1 MKNYIIILGV
11 LISTLFLFSSCNT
24 QKTKINNKLITV
36 SILPQKYFVEK
47 IAGEHFDV
55 NVMIPVG
62 ASPASYDPAPKDI
75 QNLSE
80 SVAYFRIGKIG
91 FEIANMKKLEEL
103 NPEMKIFDLSK
114 DILFSEEKHH
124 HHGETHHHH
133 GGVNPHIWMST
144 KNVKIISQNIY
155 NALALL
161 QPENR
166 EIFKKNLETF
176 VKEIATL
183 NSALN
188 KDLETFAGSSFFIY
202 HPALTYFASEYN
214 LNQFALEFEGKTP
227 TPAHLKSLV
236 DKAKKDN
243 IHLIFIQKEFDIT
256 NANMLASEINGK
268 TFVINPLAENW
279 KKEMLEI
286 GTLLRGNL

>member
-47 IAGEHFDV
+47 IAGDHFDV
-55 NVMIPVG
+55 NVMIPIG

-114 DILFSEEKHH
+114 DILFSEENHH
-124 HHGETHHHH
+124 HHGESHHHH

-166 EIFKKNLETF
+166 EIFKKNLEHF
-176 VKEIATL
+176 
-183 NSALN
+183 
-188 KDLETFAGSSFFIY
+188 
-202 HPALTYFASEYN
+202 
-214 LNQFALEFEGKTP
+214 
-227 TPAHLKSLV
+227 
-236 DKAKKDN
+236 
-243 IHLIFIQKEFDIT
+243 
-256 NANMLASEINGK
+256 
-268 TFVINPLAENW
+268 
-279 KKEMLEI
+279 
-286 GTLLRGNL
+286 